1 MTESEADS
9 SSPRAGSAR
18 PGSGGSGSNRPEPEA
33 LGPDRPGPGTGDG
46 NSTGLE
52 TILEEIETVV
62 EPVAESVSMAP
73 AVGIAVAG
81 GPMITL
87 PEEELRAD
95 QGPGDS
101 VRSGLTQAGP
111 VAIAGMVVNG
121 AAALVVVAVARLVSP
136 QSYGE
141 IAQLLGLFF
150 ILSMPGSAVLVGV
163 VRRVTALQNAGRGHL
178 IRQWVAK
185 VHRICLLALAIE
197 VVVVVALQGWIA
209 RQLSLPNSEGV
220 VFILVAA
227 GIWILLCVDRGLL
240 QAHRSYRSLAGNLLV
255 EGGVR
260 TFLVVVL
267 VVAHLGVAGYALG
280 VFVSEVVATLHAHW
294 LANKTWSDG
303 SVSTVKLAGYDA
315 SADSSLVRKKL
326 LADVSAAFV
335 GLALLGLLQNVD
347 VILLGRLD
355 HANVGPYAA
364 ISVASKALVFG
375 ALALGAYLLPEATIR
390 WNEGGHAIRQLGV
403 TLIFLAVPA
412 GLLLAI
418 SVFVPKWF
426 LTLVFSAKL
435 SSAAPAFSALVLAMV
450 FLSFSVLVTNYLFG
464 TGSRWIVY
472 LLAGGS
478 VLSVT
483 LIALAHG
490 HMVATARADLAAQG
504 LLALAMGIA
513 FVGIHTKHRGQHWVL
528 VPRRRTTAAPAGT
541 VGDPKGLA
549 GTAGTAGAASAT
561 TAADTAG
568 ASRRSDRPDVSDRD

>member
-1 MTESEADS
+1 MSEPDLPRPPGEDPAAGP
-9 SSPRAGSAR
+9 SPAEGDASSAR
-18 PGSGGSGSNRPEPEA
+18 
-33 LGPDRPGPGTGDG
+33 
-46 NSTGLE
+46 LE
-52 TILEEIETVV
+52 TILDEIETVV
-62 EPVAESVSMAP
+62 EPVTEAVSMSP

-87 PEEELRAD
+87 PEE
-95 QGPGDS
+95 GPATGAAGDS

-111 VAIAGMVVNG
+111 VAIAGLVVNG
-121 AAALVVVAVARLVSP
+121 AGALVVIAVARLVSS

-163 VRRVTALQNAGRGHL
+163 VRRVTALQNAGRAKL
-178 IRQWVAK
+178 VRPWIRK
-185 VHRICLLALAIE
+185 VHRYGLIALAIE
-197 VVVVVALQGWIA
+197 IVVVLILQGWIA
-209 RQLSLPNSEGV
+209 RQLSLANSEGV
-220 VFILVAA
+220 VLILVAA

-240 QAHRSYRSLAGNLLV
+240 QAHRSYRALAGNLLV

-260 TFLVVVL
+260 TFFVVVL

-280 VFVSEVVATLHAHW
+280 VFLGEVMATVQAHW
-294 LANKTWSDG
+294 LASKTWSDG
-303 SVSTVKLAGYDA
+303 SAVTAPPHGYDA
-315 SADSSLVRKKL
+315 RADSSLVRRRL

-347 VILLGRLD
+347 VILLGRLN
-355 HANVGPYAA
+355 HHNVGPYAA

-412 GLLLAI
+412 ALLLAI

-435 SSAAPAFSALVLAMV
+435 SSAAPAFASLVLAMV

-464 TGSRWIVY
+464 IGSRWIVF
-472 LLAGGS
+472 LLGGGS
-478 VLSVT
+478 VLAVI
-483 LIALAHG
+483 LIALADG
-490 HMVATARADLAAQG
+490 GKVATARADLVAQG
-504 LLALAMGIA
+504 VLAVGMGIA
-513 FVGIHTKHRGQHWVL
+513 FIAIHHKHRDPDWTAGL
-528 VPRRRTTAAPAGT
+528 RRRAGSGRS
-541 VGDPKGLA
+541 VDPGP
-549 GTAGTAGAASAT
+549 GRSDNGAGAG
-561 TAADTAG
+561 AG
-568 ASRRSDRPDVSDRD
+568 DH

>member
-1 MTESEADS
+1 MTESG
-9 SSPRAGSAR
+9 AG
-18 PGSGGSGSNRPEPEA
+18 P
-33 LGPDRPGPGTGDG
+33 PGTDPTGP
-46 NSTGLE
+46 STHPSPPGLDV
-52 TILEEIETVV
+52 ILEEIDQVV
-62 EPVAESVSMAP
+62 EPVNESVTMAP

-87 PEEELRAD
+87 PDEERSP
-95 QGPGDS
+95 GPGHRGDS
-101 VRSGLTQAGP
+101 IRSGLATAGP

-121 AAALVVVAVARLVSP
+121 AAALVVVAVARLVTP
-136 QSYGE
+136 QSYGA

-178 IRQWVAK
+178 VQRWVAK
-185 VHRICLLALAIE
+185 VHRLVLAGIAIE
-197 VVVVVALQGWIA
+197 VIVVLLLQGWIA
-209 RQLSLPNSEGV
+209 RQLSLPNSDGV
-220 VFILVAA
+220 VLILVAA

-240 QAHRSYRSLAGNLLV
+240 QAHRSYRALAGNLLV

-260 TFLVVVL
+260 TFLVIVL

-280 VFVSEVVATLHAHW
+280 VFTSEVVATLHAHW
-294 LANKTWSDG
+294 LANRVWSAEPNPRS
-303 SVSTVKLAGYDA
+303 SVAPDA
-315 SADSSLVRKKL
+315 DADTSLVRHKL
-326 LADVSAAFV
+326 MADVSAAFV

-412 GLLLAI
+412 GVLLAI
-418 SVFVPKWF
+418 AVFIPRWF

-435 SSAAPAFSALVLAMV
+435 SSAAPAFAALVVAMM

-464 TGSRWIVY
+464 TGSRWIVL

-478 VLSVT
+478 VLALVLVGTSHGQT
-483 LIALAHG
+483 L
-490 HMVATARADLAAQG
+490 ATARADLVAQG
-504 LLALAMGIA
+504 TLALAMGIA
-513 FVGIHTKHRGQHWVL
+513 FVAIHHKHRGNVGVGGWLRRQHT
-528 VPRRRTTAAPAGT
+528 RHAR
-541 VGDPKGLA
+541 
-549 GTAGTAGAASAT
+549 AT
-561 TAADTAG
+561 
-568 ASRRSDRPDVSDRD
+568 